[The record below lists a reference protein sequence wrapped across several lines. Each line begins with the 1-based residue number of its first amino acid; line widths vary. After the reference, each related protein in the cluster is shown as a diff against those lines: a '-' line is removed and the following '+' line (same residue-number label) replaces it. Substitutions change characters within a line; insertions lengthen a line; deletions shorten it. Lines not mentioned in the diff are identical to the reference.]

1 MKYRLTTEDWL
12 KLNYYLLETKKSEKI
27 KLLFFRISVMVV
39 LGVVLFMVAGETA
52 NAWGV
57 FLYLIFFIP
66 LWLFLGRL
74 YKWLIKVRLIQ
85 SLKKNPM
92 YLSER
97 MVTIEGEWLKSESMG
112 VIQSVPLDNVK
123 NVIHDGDLI
132 YLECTD
138 GFRIV
143 PNRVFESERNKAD
156 FLDALRSK

>member
-66 LWLFLGRL
+66 GLGIIL
-74 YKWLIKVRLIQ
+74 CKFN
-85 SLKKNPM
+85 SLRQ
-92 YLSER
+92 E
-97 MVTIEGEWLKSESMG
+97 KSALQG
-112 VIQSVPLDNVK
+112 
-123 NVIHDGDLI
+123 
-132 YLECTD
+132 
-138 GFRIV
+138 
-143 PNRVFESERNKAD
+143 KAE
-156 FLDALRSK
+156 

>member
-1 MKYRLTTEDWL
+1 
-12 KLNYYLLETKKSEKI
+12 
-27 KLLFFRISVMVV
+27 MVV

-66 LWLFLGRL
+66 LWLFFGRL

-97 MVTIEGEWLKSESMG
+97 MVAIEGGWLKSESMG

>member
-66 LWLFLGRL
+66 LWLFFGRL
-74 YKWLIKVRLIQ
+74 YKVSVNISSQNLSGNSEWQVRHID
-85 SLKKNPM
+85 
-92 YLSER
+92 
-97 MVTIEGEWLKSESMG
+97 I
-112 VIQSVPLDNVK
+112 
-123 NVIHDGDLI
+123 
-132 YLECTD
+132 
-138 GFRIV
+138 
-143 PNRVFESERNKAD
+143 
-156 FLDALRSK
+156 